1 MAEVDGRLVHRRGAA
16 MNIIEIFQSF
26 QTQEQAVQYL
36 EKVRWGGEPH
46 CPYCGSLHVGKHA
59 SGDRDMSRWQCR
71 DCSRAF
77 AVTVGTLFHGTH
89 LPLRNWFLVLAL
101 MLNAKKSASAY
112 QIARD
117 LGMRRPTVWSMM
129 QRIRTAMAA
138 DPAQERLLHGIVE
151 ADETYVGGKPRK
163 GNKRDDDTP
172 SKRGRGTSKVAVIG
186 AVERGGRVVAR
197 VANPGDLSARG
208 IGKFIARFID
218 PAGTLLI
225 TDEYKGYNRVSETML
240 HATIKHAERY
250 ADGETHTNSI
260 EGFWSL
266 VKRAWYGTHHHYS
279 RKYMPLYI
287 AEACYKYNSRRKATS
302 FNDSLRMFVGAPA

>member
-1 MAEVDGRLVHRRGAA
+1 
-16 MNIIEIFQSF
+16 MNIIEIFQMF
-26 QTQEQAVQYL
+26 QTQEQAIEYL
-36 EKVRWGGEPH
+36 EGVRWAGQPH
-46 CPYCGSLHVGKHA
+46 CPYCGSFNAGRHA
-59 SGDRDMSRWQCR
+59 SADRSMARWQCR
-71 DCSRAF
+71 ECNRAF
-77 AVTVGTLFHGTH
+77 SVTIGTLFHGTH
-89 LPLRNWFLVLAL
+89 IPLRNWFLVLAL

-151 ADETYVGGKPRK
+151 VDETYVGGKPRK

-172 SKRGRGTSKVAVIG
+172 NKRGRGTKKVPVIG

-197 VANPGDLSARG
+197 VANPGELSAKG
-208 IGKFIARFID
+208 IGKFLARFVD

-240 HATIKHAERY
+240 HATITHAKSY
-250 ADGETHTNSI
+250 TDGLTHTNSI
-260 EGFWSL
+260 ESFWAI
-266 VKRAWYGTHHHYS
+266 VKRAWYGSHHHYS

-287 AEACYKYNSRRKATS
+287 SEACYKYNRRKSGTA
-302 FNDSLRMFVGAPA
+302 FQDGLKMFVGLAS